1 MSEKITIEPVTRIA
15 GHGKISIYLDDR
27 QQVEDAK
34 FHVTEYRGFEKFC
47 EGRPLAKMA
56 GVIGHVCG
64 ICPVSHIISTAK
76 AIEKIQGITIPDP
89 AKKLRRL
96 LNLAQ
101 IIQSHSLSF
110 FYLCSPD
117 LLLGWDTPPENRNLF
132 NVIKSDHRDLAVGG
146 IKLRQLGQEIT
157 ELVAGRKVNPP
168 GIIPG
173 GIKSPLSREN
183 RDKIGDRIPESLNYA
198 QKTLDTFKSLLD
210 SHSKEVNIFGNF
222 PSLFM
227 GLLGEDDTWEH
238 YEGKIRVI
246 DTQGNIIVDSFSED
260 NYQDFIGETVEP
272 GTYLK
277 FPYYKPQGYPEG
289 NYRVGPLARL
299 NLCEKIGTPRADREL
314 LEYRDRA
321 GTRYVTSSFY
331 FHYARLIEIIACL
344 EKIQK
349 LLEDPE
355 IISENTRIKVA
366 KGKIDRLN
374 AVGVSEAPR
383 GILFHDYQTDAESK
397 VKKLNLLIATGQN
410 VLSMNKTIAQIAR
423 EYIDGPDIPETIL
436 NRIEAGIRIF
446 DPCLGC
452 STHAM
457 GQMPLHVRLCDRNGK
472 IVKEI
477 WRD

>member
-15 GHGKISIYLDDR
+15 GHGKISIFLDDADK
-27 QQVEDAK
+27 VADAK
-34 FHVTEYRGFEKFC
+34 FYVTEYRGFEKFC
-47 EGRPLAKMA
+47 EGRPLAKMS
-56 GVIGHVCG
+56 GFIGHVCG
-64 ICPVSHIISTAK
+64 ICPVSHIISTSK
-76 AIEKIQGITIPDP
+76 AIEKIQGVTVPEP

-110 FYLCSPD
+110 FYLCTPD

-132 NVIKSDHRDLAVGG
+132 NVIKSDNRDLAVGG
-146 IKLRQLGQEIT
+146 IRLRQFGQEVT
-157 ELVAGRKVNPP
+157 EIIAGKKVNPP
-168 GIIPG
+168 GMVAG
-173 GIKSPLSREN
+173 GIRSPLKTED
-183 RDKIGDRIPESLNYA
+183 RDKMLDRIPECLNYA
-198 QKTLDTFKSLLD
+198 ENTLNTFKSLLD
-210 SHSKEVNIFGNF
+210 RYASEVNTFGNF

-227 GLLGEDDTWEH
+227 GLLGENDTWEH

-246 DTQGNIIVDSFSED
+246 DSEGNIIVDNFSPD
-260 NYQDFIGETVEP
+260 DYQDFIGEAVEE

-277 FPYYKPQGYPEG
+277 FPYYKPLGYPEG

-299 NLCEKIGTPRADREL
+299 NICEKIGTEIADREL
-314 LEYRDRA
+314 SEYRDRA
-321 GTRYVTSSFY
+321 GTRYVTASFY
-331 FHYARLIEIIACL
+331 SHYARLIELIASL
-344 EKIQK
+344 EKIRK

-355 IISENTRIKVA
+355 IISENTLTKPE
-366 KGKIDRLN
+366 KGKIDRPS

-383 GILFHDYQTDAESK
+383 GILFHDYQVDEACK
-397 VKKLNLLIATGQN
+397 VTKLNLLIATGQN
-410 VLSMNKTIAQIAR
+410 ILSMNKTITQIAR
-423 EYIDGPDIPETIL
+423 EYIDGPDVPETIL

-457 GQMPLHVRLCDRNGK
+457 GQMPLHLRLFRSDGE